1 MDGLISQTSGD
12 LSAFLSPN
20 TSVISAQTKSH
31 KRKFSLVNEMTNL
44 RENSFIGNEE
54 IEFKMNLFKNNSMTR
69 RQSCSDRFAYQGPDA
84 VDHF

>member
-1 MDGLISQTSGD
+1 
-12 LSAFLSPN
+12 
-20 TSVISAQTKSH
+20 
-31 KRKFSLVNEMTNL
+31 MTNL

-84 VDHF
+84 VDHFQNIERRYTTQLTNSMSKEESSELEL